1 MEIGTTKQILINYKG
16 LPVNVIVS
24 FYVFTLVYRF
34 AFMRKK
40 KEKIEDNKNEKE
52 KVKELNENKE
62 KEKKVE

>member
-16 LPVNVIVS
+16 LPVNAIVS
-24 FYVFTLVYRF
+24 FYVFTIIYRL

-40 KEKIEDNKNEKE
+40 KEKIKNDKE
-52 KVKELNENKE
+52 KGKELNEGKE